1 MKNYGS
7 YEDHAQKQM
16 KKTKVHVDK
25 NYDDD
30 DYYYFMVLLHYL
42 YIMTNHK
49 PLLMLFS
56 S

>member
-1 MKNYGS
+1 MN
-7 YEDHAQKQM
+7 
-16 KKTKVHVDK
+16 KTKVHVDK
-25 NYDDD
+25 IS
-30 DYYYFMVLLHYL
+30 DYYYYYFIVLLHYL